1 LNDSPKNS
9 PVSAYLHDLD
19 AQLVRVPEPVAS
31 QVREGIAEE
40 LHSLS
45 PAVARQRMEQLGDPA
60 RIANEARRD
69 SAVIEESLSPGLH
82 LHAYIVVT
90 ASLIAVG
97 GILVPVLGWVAG
109 IVMLWLSHAW
119 RPLEKIIAT
128 VTPLLFIS
136 VALVWQ
142 YVAVTPPLPSVSNSP
157 GDQGFH
163 APTMSDFAGITPLL
177 PPTWLFVA
185 LCVLNVAIAVW
196 ILRRGLIRSSR

>member
-1 LNDSPKNS
+1 LNDSPSNL

-40 LHSLS
+40 LQSLS

-60 RIANEARRD
+60 QIANEARRD
-69 SAVIEESLSPGLH
+69 SAVTEESPSPGPRLR
-82 LHAYIVVT
+82 AYIAVT

-109 IVMLWLSHAW
+109 IVMLWFSHAW

-128 VTPLLFIS
+128 VAPLLFAS

-142 YVAVTPPLPSVSNSP
+142 YVAVTSPMPSVSNSH
-157 GDQGFH
+157 GDLGFH
-163 APTMSDFAGITPLL
+163 GPTVSDFAGITPLL

-196 ILRRGLIRSSR
+196 ILRIGLIRSSR